1 MRLKCTTGAKDR
13 QFQQSRGGPRAR
25 TNRGAI
31 PDSFQRCP
39 QAGQTGSR
47 RRKGVGGPE
56 FQGAKDA
63 PPPPGQGS
71 SWKLHGARWPESAST
86 ACQAQ
91 SQVRTT
97 LVPHHPVFLPLRNP
111 VRSQTGNLR
120 VTGDTNGRKP
130 TTPLSLTASGC
141 QRQILTGRRSLT
153 FE

>member
-1 MRLKCTTGAKDR
+1 MPEPTEGPSLIHSNSALGQAKQAPEGGKPWVDLSSKELKM
-13 QFQQSRGGPRAR
+13 Q
-25 TNRGAI
+25 
-31 PDSFQRCP
+31 
-39 QAGQTGSR
+39 
-47 RRKGVGGPE
+47 
-56 FQGAKDA
+56 
-63 PPPPGQGS
+63 PPPQGQGS

-97 LVPHHPVFLPLRNP
+97 LVPHHPVFLPLRNT

>member
-1 MRLKCTTGAKDR
+1 MPEPTEGPSLIHSNGALRQAKQAPEGGRPWVDLSFKELKM
-13 QFQQSRGGPRAR
+13 Q
-25 TNRGAI
+25 
-31 PDSFQRCP
+31 
-39 QAGQTGSR
+39 
-47 RRKGVGGPE
+47 
-56 FQGAKDA
+56 
-63 PPPPGQGS
+63 PPPGQGS

-97 LVPHHPVFLPLRNP
+97 LVPHHPVFLPLRNT